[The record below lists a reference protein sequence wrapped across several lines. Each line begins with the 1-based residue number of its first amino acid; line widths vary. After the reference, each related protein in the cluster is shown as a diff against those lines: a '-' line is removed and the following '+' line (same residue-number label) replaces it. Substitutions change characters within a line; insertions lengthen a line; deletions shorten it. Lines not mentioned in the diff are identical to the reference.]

1 MKTSHALAAGLAGAL
16 AALPAAAFTVVVG
29 ANGPSPAA
37 DFLDFASTTFSEVSG
52 GSITVIERTPG
63 AAILAVQNCE
73 ADAALLPSEALA
85 DGLVAEGDG
94 TARTPVFRTDHVLVG
109 PKADPAGVSN
119 ASTPARAYAAI
130 AARGAPVFTFAQ
142 TQALEMEIWRAAAI
156 DPRTGRGDWWR
167 EAADPDAAIAAAAS
181 SGGYALVE
189 RGVFAA
195 SPAREGLAILNE
207 GDAMLSVTHQLVPVA
222 HRRCPAADAVAAEK
236 LAEWLRGVDG
246 AVAMAAWTVGGEAPV
261 SPVEPSAD

>member
-1 MKTSHALAAGLAGAL
+1 MTPSHVLAAGLAATL
-16 AALPAAAFTVVVG
+16 SALPAAAFTVVVG
-29 ANGPSPAA
+29 ADGPSPAA

-52 GSITVIERTPG
+52 GSITVIERSPG

-94 TARTPVFRTDHVLVG
+94 TARIPVFRTDHVIVG
-109 PKADPAGVSN
+109 PKADPAGVAN
-119 ASTPARAYAAI
+119 ASTPARAYEAI
-130 AARGAPVFTFAQ
+130 AARDAPVFTFAQ
-142 TQALEMEIWRAAAI
+142 TQALEMQIWREAAI
-156 DPRTGRGDWWR
+156 DPRPGRGDWWR

-181 SGGYALVE
+181 AGGYALVE

-207 GDAMLSVTHQLVPVA
+207 GHPMLAVTHQLAPVA
-222 HRRCPAADAVAAEK
+222 PRRCPAADTATAQK
-236 LAEWLRGVDG
+236 LAEWLRSVDG
-246 AVAMAAWTVGGEAPV
+246 AVAMAAWTIGGEAPV
-261 SPVEPSAD
+261 APVEPAAN